1 MQWYWIVIY
10 FINLLVTVFNV
21 KYIFEYRS
29 SHKDFIKYVEWYKNN
44 KNKEYISQEGLW
56 IERGVNKDE

>member
-10 FINLLVTVFNV
+10 FINLLVFIFNI

-29 SHKDFIKYVEWYKNN
+29 SHRDLIKYVEWYKKKKEGEGNN
-44 KNKEYISQEGLW
+44 GKI
-56 IERGVNKDE
+56 D